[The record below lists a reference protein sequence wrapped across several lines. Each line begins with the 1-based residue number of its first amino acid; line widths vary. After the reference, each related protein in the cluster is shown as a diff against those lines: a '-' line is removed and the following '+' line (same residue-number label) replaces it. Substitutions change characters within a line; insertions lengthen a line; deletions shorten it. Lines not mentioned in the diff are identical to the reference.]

1 MNLGKAFRRFMGIP
15 DPQPPAP
22 EPKDERGWT
31 EDWQVGDLARCKIGE
46 WAKKSEFNP
55 RSGDILRVS
64 ALLYDGLFME
74 GGIMASGLRFEGKPQ
89 DMAWHNRGFTK
100 IRPDHSADEIETG
113 IIEKIKKGAR
123 V

>member
-1 MNLGKAFRRFMGIP
+1 MNLGKAFRRIMGIP

-22 EPKDERGWT
+22 EIEDRRGWS
-31 EDWQVGDLARCKIGE
+31 EDWKVGDLARCVSDLWRFKDAFDPKI
-46 WAKKSEFNP
+46 
-55 RSGDILRVS
+55 GDILRVS
-64 ALLYDGLFME
+64 DLSEGPAKGADLIASFLL
-74 GGIMASGLRFEGKPQ
+74 FEGKPQ
-89 DMAWHNRGFTK
+89 NKAWHNSAFTK